1 VARPPHGSIP
11 EEECRVGE
19 YKTLRVSIENQV
31 ATVVIDHEL
40 DQRWGSEPG
49 FSSHWEFADAME
61 ALRADNGVRVVVI
74 TGSHGYFKSL
84 RHDSLEWRERHV
96 ADVSQRWLTFTGL
109 IRWHQAMAEME
120 KPIVAK
126 VNGHATTSG
135 QSIAFASDIIV
146 ARRDAIFMDNHMV
159 QRHGDTSF
167 SLVPGD
173 GGAALIPL
181 YMSPAKAKEY
191 LMLSKPYT
199 GAELAEMG
207 LINYAVEPEEL
218 DAKVDEIVR
227 QLLERGAYALAWT
240 KRAVNRRI
248 VEQLN
253 QTLDAA
259 AAYEMVNFMQLDK
272 LGWKERRTL

>member
-1 VARPPHGSIP
+1 MGSK
-11 EEECRVGE
+11 E
-19 YKTLRVSIENQV
+19 YRTLRITRANQV

-40 DQRWGSEPG
+40 DRKWSSAPG

-61 ALRADNGVRVVVI
+61 QLRADNEVRVVVI
-74 TGSHGYFKSL
+74 TGSHGVFKSMS
-84 RHDSLEWRERHV
+84 HDNREWRESHV
-96 ADVSQRWLTFTGL
+96 GDVSPRWLTVTGL
-109 IRWHQAMAEME
+109 IRWHPAMAEME

-126 VNGHATTSG
+126 VNGTATTSG

-146 ARRDAIFMDNHMV
+146 ARADAVFMDNHMV
-159 QRHGDTSF
+159 QKHGDTSF

-181 YMSPAKAKEY
+181 YMTPAKAKEY

-207 LINYAVEPEEL
+207 LINYAVAPEEL
-218 DAKVDEIVR
+218 DRTVDDIVAR
-227 QLLERGAYALAWT
+227 LLERGAYALAWT
-240 KRAVNRRI
+240 KRVVNRRI
-248 VEQLN
+248 IEQLN
-253 QTLDAA
+253 LTLDAG

-272 LGWKERRTL
+272 LRWQERRTLS